1 MGMVINAAPIYIKGI
16 KDPEAASNTCYWG
29 AGCYAATFGISV
41 ALLVKERAM
50 GRRDSLEDASD
61 AYGQFGADGKQRL
74 VANRAGA
81 GGYGTH

>member
-1 MGMVINAAPIYIKGI
+1 
-16 KDPEAASNTCYWG
+16 
-29 AGCYAATFGISV
+29 
-41 ALLVKERAM
+41 M
-50 GRRDSLEDASD
+50 GRRDSMEDSND